1 MSAPPPPA
9 AKPAA
14 AGTALSNDDF
24 RRLFLQKKEAAAPKA
39 PRVTFVQSNFVA
51 DPPNDE
57 QLGVSGHGVRSFDT
71 ILCLSTS
78 KWIHLNFGDGG
89 LLTLFKRAHACLKP
103 GGRFIL
109 EPQPW
114 SSYRKRQHLTPTI
127 QKHFREIN
135 IRPDKF
141 AELLLSDTDGNHYG
155 VSQDAGAAPDNKL
168 VSPADPHKLPLRVSG
183 SSCSDD
189 GAGRCGGGRRTST
202 RR

>member
-114 SSYRKRQHLTPTI
+114 KSYRKRAKLTPTI
-127 QKHFREIN
+127 ARHFGEIKL
-135 IRPDKF
+135 RPTAFGDY
-141 AELLLSDTDGNHYG
+141 LLSEAVGFSAIETREVPYEEGTADGFK
-155 VSQDAGAAPDNKL
+155 SRPLL
-168 VSPADPHKLPLRVSG
+168 VLRK
-183 SSCSDD
+183 
-189 GAGRCGGGRRTST
+189 
-202 RR
+202 